1 MSNYFQNFPL
11 VGYKFGNEPTF
22 TPFQNISAYNHIIDE
37 VIDDTSFYTTY
48 TIEDGDR
55 PDVLSYKLYGTV
67 DYYWTFYFLNN
78 DIRESGWPLSNLDV
92 FEKAKTHYPHRVVT
106 TKAGLGQDG
115 EIADIF
121 LVGDR
126 VRGVTTSTNTGVV
139 VRRNLD
145 LGQIVL
151 TTTDNYRSER
161 VHGTGELIEANE
173 QTAARTLV
181 FSDVEQFNAVH
192 HYENSAGEPVDINP
206 ITQDTT
212 GLIPITYLDRM
223 IAKND
228 ELKEIKAFKP
238 GVVTQ
243 INAEWQ
249 KLLLRG

>member
-1 MSNYFQNFPL
+1 
-11 VGYKFGNEPTF
+11 
-22 TPFQNISAYNHIIDE
+22 
-37 VIDDTSFYTTY
+37 
-48 TIEDGDR
+48 
-55 PDVLSYKLYGTV
+55 
-67 DYYWTFYFLNN
+67 
-78 DIRESGWPLSNLDV
+78 
-92 FEKAKTHYPHRVVT
+92 
-106 TKAGLGQDG
+106 
-115 EIADIF
+115 
-121 LVGDR
+121 
-126 VRGVTTSTNTGVV
+126 
-139 VRRNLD
+139 
-145 LGQIVL
+145 
-151 TTTDNYRSER
+151 
-161 VHGTGELIEANE
+161 LIEANE